1 MPPSLADWL
10 PEDHLAWF
18 LIDAVEEMDLSA
30 FYADYRLDGWG
41 RAAHH
46 PQMMVTLLLYAY
58 CHGVQ
63 SSRRIEGACHSD
75 VAFRVITAN
84 EQPDHTTIAR
94 FRRRHLEA
102 LKGLFVQSLRL
113 CAAAGLVRVGLVAL
127 DGTKIA
133 AAASLDK
140 NRSRA
145 FIDEQ
150 VAEMLAAAEA
160 IDQAEEA
167 AANDDDD
174 ESAGM
179 VRGRA
184 ARRERL
190 RQAKAVLDAQEQAE
204 RAAYEA
210 KMADRRAREAAHLAA
225 TGKRMNGRKPKPF
238 TAHDDARANITDA
251 DSRVM
256 STKRGFLQ
264 GYNAQAMA
272 TEDQVIVAAEITDD
286 ATDVGQLH
294 PMIAAADKTLRAAG
308 VTDPVETVVADAG
321 YVSHENLTTDCR
333 SELIIATK
341 NRRRQHAQD
350 AAAPRGRIPAGATA
364 RQRMERMLSTKRGQR
379 LYKKRSQ
386 MIEPVFGQIK
396 HNRGLDRFVLRGRA
410 GVELEWKLLCGT
422 HNLLKLW
429 RATIATG

>member
-63 SSRRIEGACHSD
+63 SSRRIERACHSD

-84 EQPDHTTIAR
+84 EQPDHTTVAR

-190 RQAKAVLDAQEQAE
+190 RQAKAVLDTQEQAE

-210 KMADRRAREAAHLAA
+210 KMDDRRAREAAHLAA

-272 TEDQVIVAAEITDD
+272 TEDQVVVAAEITDE
-286 ATDVGQLH
+286 AADVGQLH
-294 PMIAAADKTLRAAG
+294 PMIAAADETLRAAG

-321 YVSHENLTTDCR
+321 YVSDENLTTDCQP
-333 SELIIATK
+333 ELIIATK

-350 AAAPRGRIPAGATA
+350 TAAPRGRIPAGATA
-364 RQRMERMLSTKRGQR
+364 RQRMERKLSTKRAQR

-410 GVELEWKLLCGT
+410 GVELEWKLLCST
-422 HNLLKLW
+422 HNLLKAF
-429 RATIATG
+429 RAGLAVA

>member
-1 MPPSLADWL
+1 MRTSATAWREAVVALAAL
-10 PEDHLAWF
+10 M
-18 LIDAVEEMDLSA
+18 AVA
-30 FYADYRLDGWG
+30 FEAA
-41 RAAHH
+41 AAH
-46 PQMMVTLLLYAY
+46 
-58 CHGVQ
+58 
-63 SSRRIEGACHSD
+63 
-75 VAFRVITAN
+75 
-84 EQPDHTTIAR
+84 
-94 FRRRHLEA
+94 
-102 LKGLFVQSLRL
+102 LRL
-113 CAAAGLVRVGLVAL
+113 RSCDERRQAVDAAVVDGLYRGLRLVAL

-190 RQAKAVLDAQEQAE
+190 RQAKAVLDTQEQAE

-272 TEDQVIVAAEITDD
+272 TEDQVVVAAEITDE
-286 ATDVGQLH
+286 AADVVQLH
-294 PMIAAADKTLRAAG
+294 PMIAAADETLRAAG

-321 YVSHENLTTDCR
+321 YVSDENLTTDCQP
-333 SELIIATK
+333 ELIIATK

-350 AAAPRGRIPAGATA
+350 TAAPRGRILH
-364 RQRMERMLSTKRGQR
+364 RQQ
-379 LYKKRSQ
+379 
-386 MIEPVFGQIK
+386 
-396 HNRGLDRFVLRGRA
+396 
-410 GVELEWKLLCGT
+410 
-422 HNLLKLW
+422 
-429 RATIATG
+429 